1 MDLGAVTWA
10 GGGAWPA
17 CLLFW
22 RERAQKAGHVARG
35 ARPSLRPRPL
45 GGRGGGRRRL
55 RGAVPEAEP
64 AVLAAALVFR
74 VYLGRTAVR
83 RGGRRWGVRRMAEEW
98 RVHVR
103 VAVRRA
109 EGAGVAGKVEVVC
122 AVR

>member
-17 CLLFW
+17 GLLFW

-55 RGAVPEAEP
+55 LGGRVPGAEP

-74 VYLGRTAVR
+74 VYFGRPAAG
-83 RGGRRWGVRRMAEEW
+83 RGGRRWGIRRMAEEW
-98 RVHVR
+98 RV
-103 VAVRRA
+103 AVRRA
-109 EGAGVAGKVEVVC
+109 EAAGVAGKVEVVC